1 MSKVERHDEPPVSAC
16 RSREDADFDGCAAS
30 FSSCCESVRNRE
42 VDSSVSVDLHEPV
55 ICIVGPTAS
64 GKTDVAQEVALRLG
78 AAVISAD
85 SMQIYRGMDIG
96 TGKIGREERR
106 VEHFGLDMCDPG
118 EPYSAALFQDYARSC
133 FRLLDEQGR
142 RSVLAGGTGLYVRAA
157 IDDYRFPRGE
167 QVQNPVRDY
176 YARMLEEK
184 GAQALWELL
193 NLRDP
198 ESAAL
203 IHPNNTRRVIRAF
216 EMIELEHTTYARQHE
231 GFSHMGQSVPAL
243 FFGLAVDADILN
255 RRIERRVDS
264 MVEQG
269 LVHEVESL
277 LDDGFET
284 ALTAREAI
292 GYKEIVA
299 AMRGECTLDEGI
311 EQIKTATRRYAKRQR
326 TWWRKDARVKW
337 IDANDADI
345 ERMAEEIV
353 AASTHARMRA

>member
-1 MSKVERHDEPPVSAC
+1 MPDRK
-16 RSREDADFDGCAAS
+16 DGSCA
-30 FSSCCESVRNRE
+30 N
-42 VDSSVSVDLHEPV
+42 VDLSKPA

-64 GKTDVAQEVALRLG
+64 GKTDVAQQVALRLG
-78 AAVISAD
+78 AAVVSAD

-96 TGKIGREERR
+96 TGKIGCDERL
-106 VEHFGLDMCDPG
+106 VEHFGLDICDPG

-167 QVQNPVRDY
+167 QTRNPVRDRY
-176 YARMLEEK
+176 TRMLEEK

-193 NLRDP
+193 DSRDP

-216 EMIELEHTTYARQHE
+216 EMIELEQTTYARQHE
-231 GFSHMGQSVPAL
+231 GFAHMGQSVPAL
-243 FFGLAVDADILN
+243 FFGLAVDAEVLN
-255 RRIERRVDS
+255 RRIEHRVDS
-264 MVEQG
+264 MIEQG

-277 LDDGFET
+277 LADGFEA

-292 GYKEIVA
+292 GYKEVVA
-299 AMRGECTLDEGI
+299 ALRGECTLDEAVD
-311 EQIKTATRRYAKRQR
+311 QIKTATRRYAKRQR
-326 TWWRKDARVKW
+326 TWWRKDARVMW
-337 IDANDADI
+337 VNADDGDI
-345 ERMAEEIV
+345 GRVADEIV
-353 AASTHARMRA
+353 AASERPDVRA